1 MNKNYEILNSKSYD
15 ECTIFY
21 VLYIVLIFVV
31 IFIIYKIIYNFA
43 HSEKFESLSGLE
55 KSMENKFKKDSK
67 DELDK
72 EFGKNNVDKFSNFAK
87 EHGFGDNLSKD
98 VDKLE
103 NFAKERGF
111 GDNLSKDIDKLK
123 KMSSNEILTELI
135 DKNKELTNIKNTIQ
149 NKLEQQSKAIYI
161 SQNYDKVDSSSF
173 NDELMFLLFSF
184 QNTKFPEI
192 NLDKKKIIETQSEL
206 ESVLSEA
213 KNMKNFYKPG
223 DIVSANSTF
232 AIDKNNICYRNDG
245 NPIKPTAEFLQRYP
259 ECMVCSVESEQD
271 IYNTN
276 SWKTT
281 KTNINKVCLFN
292 PDAESNSGLPNLN
305 DCQNFCGIKVDKL
318 KIPNNSKLENA

>member
-1 MNKNYEILNSKSYD
+1 MNKKYEILNSKSYN

-21 VLYIVLIFVV
+21 ILYIVLIFVV
-31 IFIIYKIIYNFA
+31 IFIIYKIIYNFT
-43 HSEKFESLSGLE
+43 HSDNFKSLSGLE
-55 KSMENKFKKDSK
+55 KSVENKLKKGSQ
-67 DELDK
+67 DELNKEFIKNNIDKFENIDK
-72 EFGKNNVDKFSNFAK
+72 EHDSD
-87 EHGFGDNLSKD
+87 DNSSKD
-98 VDKLE
+98 V
-103 NFAKERGF
+103 N
-111 GDNLSKDIDKLK
+111 KLK
-123 KMSSNEILTELI
+123 KMSPNQILTELI

-192 NLDKKKIIETQSEL
+192 NLEKKKTIETKSEL

-223 DIVSANSTF
+223 DIVSVNSTF
-232 AIDKNNICYRNDG
+232 DIDKNNICYRNDG
-245 NPIKPTAEFLQRYP
+245 NPIKPTVEFLQRYP
-259 ECMVCSVESEQD
+259 ECMVCSVESEKD
-271 IYNTN
+271 VYNTN

-292 PDAESNSGLPNLN
+292 PDAESNSGLPNLS
-305 DCQNFCGIKVDKL
+305 DCKNFCGITVTKPKIHNDK
-318 KIPNNSKLENA
+318 